1 MPSVWDMMDLL
12 NIPDCKVTAFLG
24 KSANF
29 FGTKFQQIACGKVF
43 QKKAERICAPRIF
56 RVNLHFVSRN
66 LMSKVAIIMGSASD
80 WDVMSPACVTLEQF
94 GIPYEKRVLSA
105 HRNPGPLADYVRAAR
120 DNGFDIIIAGA
131 GGAAHLPGVIAAL
144 TTLPVIG
151 VPVKS
156 KALNGLDS
164 LLSIVQMPS
173 GIPVATMAI
182 DGAKNAALYAV
193 AILALNDDALRKKL
207 EDFRQQ
213 QSDKV
218 LSTVI

>member
-1 MPSVWDMMDLL
+1 M
-12 NIPDCKVTAFLG
+12 N
-24 KSANF
+24 
-29 FGTKFQQIACGKVF
+29 
-43 QKKAERICAPRIF
+43 
-56 RVNLHFVSRN
+56 
-66 LMSKVAIIMGSASD
+66 KVAIIMGSASD
-80 WDVMSPACVTLEQF
+80 WDVMSPACTTLEEF
-94 GIPYEKRVLSA
+94 GIEYEKRVLSA
-105 HRNPGPLADYVRAAR
+105 HRNPGPLADYVSKASE
-120 DNGFDIIIAGA
+120 NGFELIIAGA

-193 AILALNDDALRKKL
+193 SILALQDAALAAKL
-207 EDFRQQ
+207 EDFRKK
-213 QSDKV
+213 QSEKV
-218 LSTVI
+218 LQTEL

>member
-1 MPSVWDMMDLL
+1 M
-12 NIPDCKVTAFLG
+12 I
-24 KSANF
+24 
-29 FGTKFQQIACGKVF
+29 
-43 QKKAERICAPRIF
+43 
-56 RVNLHFVSRN
+56 
-66 LMSKVAIIMGSASD
+66 KVAVIMGSASD
-80 WDVMSPACVTLEQF
+80 WDVMAPACTTLEEF
-94 GIPYEKRVLSA
+94 GIPYEKKVLSA
-105 HRNPGPLADYVRAAR
+105 HRNPGPLADYVKAAK

-144 TTLPVIG
+144 TTIPVIG

-193 AILALNDDALRKKL
+193 SILALGDEGLSAKLQEFRK
-207 EDFRQQ
+207 Q

-218 LSTVI
+218 LNTVI

>member
-1 MPSVWDMMDLL
+1 M
-12 NIPDCKVTAFLG
+12 N
-24 KSANF
+24 
-29 FGTKFQQIACGKVF
+29 
-43 QKKAERICAPRIF
+43 
-56 RVNLHFVSRN
+56 
-66 LMSKVAIIMGSASD
+66 KVAIIMGSASD
-80 WDVMSPACVTLEQF
+80 WDVMAPACTTLEDF
-94 GIPYEKRVLSA
+94 GIPYEKKVLSA
-105 HRNPGPLADYVRAAR
+105 HRNPGPLADYVKAAK
-120 DNGFDIIIAGA
+120 DNGFSIIIAGA

-144 TTLPVIG
+144 TTIPVIG

-193 AILALNDDALRKKL
+193 SILALGDEGLAAKLQEFRK
-207 EDFRQQ
+207 Q

-218 LSTVI
+218 LNTVI

>member
-1 MPSVWDMMDLL
+1 
-12 NIPDCKVTAFLG
+12 
-24 KSANF
+24 
-29 FGTKFQQIACGKVF
+29 
-43 QKKAERICAPRIF
+43 
-56 RVNLHFVSRN
+56 
-66 LMSKVAIIMGSASD
+66 MSKVAVIMGSASD
-80 WDVMSPACVTLEQF
+80 WDVMAPACTTLEEF
-94 GIPYEKRVLSA
+94 GIPYEKKVLSA
-105 HRNPGPLADYVRAAR
+105 HRNPGPLADYVKAAK
-120 DNGFDIIIAGA
+120 DNGFGIIIAGA

-144 TTLPVIG
+144 TTIPVIG

-193 AILALNDDALRKKL
+193 SILALGDEGLAAKLQEFRK
-207 EDFRQQ
+207 Q

-218 LSTVI
+218 LNTVI

>member
-1 MPSVWDMMDLL
+1 M
-12 NIPDCKVTAFLG
+12 
-24 KSANF
+24 
-29 FGTKFQQIACGKVF
+29 
-43 QKKAERICAPRIF
+43 
-56 RVNLHFVSRN
+56 
-66 LMSKVAIIMGSASD
+66 KVAVIMGSASD
-80 WDVMSPACVTLEQF
+80 WDVMSPACTTLEEF
-94 GIPYEKRVLSA
+94 GIEYEKRVLSA
-105 HRNPGPLADYVRAAR
+105 HRNPGPLAEYVSKAKE
-120 DNGFDIIIAGA
+120 NGFDIIIAGA

-193 AILALNDDALRKKL
+193 AILALQHSELSAQLDEFR
-207 EDFRQQ
+207 RQQ
-213 QSDKV
+213 SEKV
-218 LSTVI
+218 LNTVI

>member
-1 MPSVWDMMDLL
+1 M
-12 NIPDCKVTAFLG
+12 
-24 KSANF
+24 
-29 FGTKFQQIACGKVF
+29 
-43 QKKAERICAPRIF
+43 
-56 RVNLHFVSRN
+56 
-66 LMSKVAIIMGSASD
+66 KVAVIMGSASD
-80 WDVMSPACVTLEQF
+80 WEVMSPACATLEEF
-94 GIPYEKRVLSA
+94 GIPYEKKVFSA

-120 DNGFDIIIAGA
+120 DNGFDILIAGA

-182 DGAKNAALYAV
+182 DGARNAALYAV
-193 AILALNDDALRKKL
+193 AILALQDQGLKDKL
-207 EDFRQQ
+207 EAFRVR
-213 QSDKV
+213 QSEKV
-218 LSTVI
+218 LQAQI